1 MRVIFL
7 NVACTLTLFD
17 IGAPINERLEANFDE
32 ERIIRYVTISLCL
45 FCGNLG
51 CMSVM
56 TVTDGYPQETGAIQ
70 VHNNT
75 SL

>member
-17 IGAPINERLEANFDE
+17 IGAPINEKLEANFDE

-51 CMSVM
+51 CK
-56 TVTDGYPQETGAIQ
+56 
-70 VHNNT
+70 
-75 SL
+75 LCL